1 MPTGLE
7 SVEIIGC
14 LAPQAGSWLHALAL
28 VGFVFATRAVCSERA
43 RVRSR

>member
-14 LAPQAGSWLHALAL
+14 LAPQAGSGLHALAM
-28 VGFVFATRAVCSERA
+28 VGFVFAAWALRGGSRVRA
-43 RVRSR
+43 R